1 MNDDGKANRQVM
13 ETLFAALSQGDAGPF
28 IEALADDVRW
38 EVTGTSRWSRTY
50 EGKRAVMQDFL
61 GPVMANFATQ
71 YRNNARRMT
80 VEGDRVVV
88 ECRGEVTTKAG
99 KPYNNEYCWVFRLEG
114 GRIKEV
120 TEYMCTKLAE
130 SVLA

>member
-1 MNDDGKANRQVM
+1 MSGQNRAVM
-13 ETLFAALSQGDAGPF
+13 QAIFDALAQGDAGPF
-28 IEALADDVRW
+28 IDALADDARW

-50 EGKRAVMQDFL
+50 EGKKSVMTDFL
-61 GPVMANFATQ
+61 GPIMGQFATQ
-71 YRNNARRMT
+71 YRNRARRMIA
-80 VEGDRVVV
+80 EGDHVVV
-88 ECRGEVTTKAG
+88 QCRGEVTTKAG

-120 TEYMCTKLAE
+120 TEYMDTKLAE